1 MSKIWA
7 VVTCKDDAP
16 VRWFPDRQQRRLD
29 TMRLGMAFR
38 SKTSASRTIGTVML
52 SMNMPDGQPKR
63 WTRARH
69 IQASRSRAADKS
81 P

>member
-16 VRWFPDRQQRRLD
+16 VRWFPDRQQRRMA
-29 TMRLGMAFR
+29 TMRLRKAFR
-38 SKTSASRTIGTVML
+38 PETLASRAIGTVML

-69 IQASRSRAADKS
+69 IQASRTRAADKS